1 MKEYQILLVDDD
13 LNVLTVI
20 ASALEHNGYQVTTA
34 SSGEVAL
41 DALTINEFD
50 LVITDLNMSEID
62 GFTVLKSAKEA
73 NPGGGVMIFTGNRD
87 PEPAV
92 EALRLDADDYILK
105 PCDLS
110 ELLERVANCIETSE
124 LEHRRAHPDSRTSH
138 DGTTP
143 ENIEPRL

>member
-1 MKEYQILLVDDD
+1 MKKHEILLVDDD
-13 LNVLTVI
+13 PNILTVI
-20 ASALEHNGYQVTTA
+20 GYVLEDNGYQVTTA
-34 SSGEVAL
+34 ASGEVAL

-62 GFTVLKSAKEA
+62 GLTVLKSAKEA
-73 NPGGGVMIFTGNRD
+73 NPGGGVMILTGNRD
-87 PEPAV
+87 PEPAI
-92 EALRLDADDYILK
+92 EALRLDADDYMLK

-124 LEHRRAHPDSRTSH
+124 FEQRPARPDSRTSH